1 MVGLVK
7 IDQYTQLEARGMDWI
22 AIDDALGELSVQ
34 KQTLYAYVSRGLLRA
49 KADEDDPRR
58 SLYTASDISKHKG
71 RRRGARRRSEVA
83 AGAIAWGEPVL
94 ESAIS
99 TVRDGQLIVRGR
111 SIEELAAKFTLEDMA
126 RLLWKGE
133 EAPSASSSAKFQAV
147 KIPGVTPK
155 ARAFAML
162 ARRAGEDAPSLG
174 RSPAALRADAGS
186 ILFAFADALVGER
199 GRGALHERL
208 AKAWKLNPA
217 GAQLI
222 RRALILMAD
231 HELNASTFAVRI
243 AASTGASLGACALA
257 GLSTLA
263 GPLHGEAAV
272 RALAQLDT
280 LTSAKDVAA
289 EARAMLARG
298 DHIAGWSH
306 PLYPDGDIRAKNL
319 IAALRPKAA
328 IGRALRALEQETGDK
343 PNCDAALAA
352 MTRELGLPDEAT
364 FSIFALARM
373 TGWLAHAME
382 QRETGRLIRPRAR
395 YTGE

>member
-1 MVGLVK
+1 
-7 IDQYTQLEARGMDWI
+7 MDWI
-22 AIDDALGELSVQ
+22 AVEDALSELNVQ

-49 KADEDDPRR
+49 RPDESDPRR
-58 SLYTASDISKHKG
+58 SLYASSDVARLKG

-83 AGAIAWGEPVL
+83 AGAIAWGEPML

-111 SIEELAAKFTLEDMA
+111 PVEELAKTFSLEDMA
-126 RLLWKGE
+126 RLLWRAE
-133 EAPSASSSAKFQAV
+133 EDVAPGSSRRVAGA
-147 KIPGVTPK
+147 TPK
-155 ARAFAML
+155 ARAFALL
-162 ARRAGEDAPSLG
+162 ARRAGEDPPSLG
-174 RSPAALRADAGS
+174 RSPAALRADAWS
-186 ILFAFADALVGER
+186 ILFDFADALA
-199 GRGALHERL
+199 GAPGKGPLHKRL
-208 AKAWKLNPA
+208 ADAWKLDA
-217 GAQLI
+217 RGAQLV

-243 AASTGASLGACALA
+243 AASTGAPLAACALA

-272 RALAQLDT
+272 RALAQLDQ
-280 LTSAKDVAA
+280 LVAAKDAAA

-298 DHIAGWSH
+298 DQIAGWSH
-306 PLYPDGDIRAKNL
+306 PLYPDGDVRARNL
-319 IAALRPKAA
+319 LAAVKPKSAIA
-328 IGRALRALEQETGDK
+328 RALRALEEETGDY

-352 MTRELGLPDEAT
+352 MTRELRLPDEAT
-364 FSIFALARM
+364 FTLFALGRM

-395 YTGE
+395 YTGD

>member
-1 MVGLVK
+1 
-7 IDQYTQLEARGMDWI
+7 MDWI
-22 AIDDALGELSVQ
+22 AIEDALGELSVQ
-34 KQTLYAYVSRGLLRA
+34 RQTLYAYVSRGLLRA
-49 KADEDDPRR
+49 KADEGDPRR
-58 SLYTASDISKHKG
+58 SLYSASDIRKLKG

-111 SIEELAAKFTLEDMA
+111 SIEQLAAKLTLEDMA
-126 RLLWKGE
+126 RLLWNAD
-133 EAPSASSSAKFQAV
+133 EAPVPVASRKSAGA
-147 KIPGVTPK
+147 TPK

-174 RSPAALRADAGS
+174 RSPSALRADAWS
-186 ILFAFADALVGER
+186 ILFEFADALSGEQ
-199 GRGALHERL
+199 GKSVLHERL
-208 AKAWKLNPA
+208 AKAWKLNAA
-217 GAQLI
+217 GAQLV

-231 HELNASTFAVRI
+231 HELNPSTFAVRI
-243 AASTGASLGACALA
+243 AASTGAPLAACALA

-272 RALAQLDT
+272 RALAQLDA
-280 LTSAKDVAA
+280 LISAKDVAV
-289 EARAMLARG
+289 EARAMVARG

-306 PLYPDGDIRAKNL
+306 PLYPDGDVRATNL
-319 IAALRPKAA
+319 LAALKPSTV
-328 IGRALRALEQETGDK
+328 IGKALRALEQETGDK

-364 FSIFALARM
+364 FTIFALARM

-382 QRETGRLIRPRAR
+382 QRKTGRIIRPRAR